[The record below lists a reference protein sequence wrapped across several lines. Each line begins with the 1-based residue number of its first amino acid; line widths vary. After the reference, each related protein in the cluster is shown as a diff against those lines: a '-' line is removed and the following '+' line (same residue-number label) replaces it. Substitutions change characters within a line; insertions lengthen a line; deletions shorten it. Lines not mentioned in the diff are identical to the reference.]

1 MKKKDG
7 LVLRDVCGEKVI
19 VAEGLGAVDFGNM
32 ISLNETAAW
41 LWEHSDE
48 NSDINSLAEVMCNEY
63 DVEPEVAKRDIE
75 AVINEWI
82 KAGIAEG

>member
-19 VAEGLGAVDFGNM
+19 VAEGLGAVDFSNM

-48 NSDINSLAEVMCNEY
+48 NSDINSLAEAMCNEY

>member
-1 MKKKDG
+1 
-7 LVLRDVCGEKVI
+7 
-19 VAEGLGAVDFGNM
+19 
-32 ISLNETAAW
+32 
-41 LWEHSDE
+41 
-48 NSDINSLAEVMCNEY
+48 MCNEY

>member
-19 VAEGLGAVDFGNM
+19 VAEGLGAGDFGNM
-32 ISLNETAAW
+32 LSLNETAAW

-48 NSDINSLAEVMCNEY
+48 NSDINSLAEAMCNEY

>member
-32 ISLNETAAW
+32 ISLNETATW

-48 NSDINSLAEVMCNEY
+48 NSDINSLAEAMCNEY
-63 DVEPEVAKRDIE
+63 DVEPEVAKRNIE

>member
-19 VAEGLGAVDFGNM
+19 VAEGLGAVDCGNM

-48 NSDINSLAEVMCNEY
+48 NSDINSLAEAMCNEY

>member
-7 LVLRDVCGEKVI
+7 LVLRDVCSEKVI
-19 VAEGLGAVDFGNM
+19 VAEGLGAVDFSNM

-48 NSDINSLAEVMCNEY
+48 NSDINSLAEAMCNEY